1 MSHTP
6 TPSRPATLLR
16 FLGPQLRPY
25 WRLLTVAFILNAG
38 HGVAV
43 TFQNLT
49 PKYLIDDIVSPDI
62 PLEERGRRLA
72 VLMGIYLV
80 VSLVFRMGFWH
91 VSFRMFTGVREKIL
105 LRLRARFYRHINS
118 LCLRF
123 HGRHNSG
130 ELFSYLFGSPLG
142 QMQQF
147 MHQTALFGPGMA
159 AVLVSSLAAL
169 LMWDTVMTVVVAA
182 SVFCSVWLMK
192 QARHKIHGYHSEFQN
207 TESQV
212 SGRVADL
219 IRGTREIKLYAAE
232 GIVGRDFK
240 TQAASISQKS
250 IWRDVKSHIEWMKQE
265 GAGYV
270 FFVLVCSV
278 GAWRCLDG
286 HISEGELVGY
296 LISYSGLQG
305 PLQQLYQIVTL
316 YGSAEATFSR
326 MNAVLETPSTTPDPP
341 SAEVREMPGSGEIV
355 FERVEFRYAAKA
367 ILNGISFTI
376 PYGQKVAFVGPS
388 GAGKTTISQLML
400 RLYDPSA
407 GSIAVGG
414 VCLEKCRGAEVRK
427 RFGVV
432 PQSPYF
438 FQTTLRENLQLVRPD
453 ADDAMIRRAC
463 EMANAW
469 DFIEQLPQGL
479 DSVIGEGGANLS
491 GGQRQRLAIARVLLL
506 DPPFLIFDEAT
517 SALDTV
523 SERLIQESLERNL
536 SGKTAVFIAHRLAT
550 IQSCDRILVLDQGR
564 LIQDGTYA
572 ELAGQPGLF
581 RSMVEADRF
590 NH

>member
-1 MSHTP
+1 MTS
-6 TPSRPATLLR
+6 PSPADRKESLLR
-16 FLGPQLRPY
+16 FLGPQLRPD
-25 WRLLTVAFILNAG
+25 WKLLVLAVTLNAT
-38 HGVAV
+38 HGVAI
-43 TFQNLT
+43 TFQNLA
-49 PKYLIDDIVSPDI
+49 PKYLIDNIVAPVLSDG
-62 PLEERGRRLA
+62 ERGLRLA
-72 VLMGIYLV
+72 KLMALYLV

-130 ELFSYLFGSPLG
+130 ELFSYLFGSPLA

-147 MHQTALFGPGMA
+147 MQQTALNGPGMV

-169 LMWDTVMTVVVAA
+169 LMWDFVMTAVVAL
-182 SVFCSVWLMK
+182 SVFTSVWLMN
-192 QARHKIHGYHSEFQN
+192 QARHKIHGYHSEFQS

-232 GIVGRDFK
+232 GTVGRDFK
-240 TQAASISQKS
+240 EQATTISRKS
-250 IWRDVKSHIEWMKQE
+250 VWRDVKSHIEWMKQE

-278 GAWRCLDG
+278 GAWRCHSG
-286 HISEGELVGY
+286 HITQGELVGY
-296 LISYSGLQG
+296 LLSYAGLQS

-316 YGSAEATFSR
+316 YGSAEASFGR
-326 MNAVLETPSTTPDPP
+326 MNAVLQTPSSTPEP
-341 SAEVREMPGSGEIV
+341 AAGTALEVPRSGELV
-355 FERVEFRYAAKA
+355 FDDVHFRYATKE
-367 ILNGISFTI
+367 ILKGISFRI

-407 GSIAVGG
+407 GQITVGG
-414 VCLEKCRGAEVRK
+414 VELSRCRGSDVRK

-432 PQSPYF
+432 PQAPYF
-438 FQTTLRENLQLVRPD
+438 FQTSLRENLQLVRPD
-453 ADDAMIRRAC
+453 ADEGMIRRAC

-469 DFIEQLPQGL
+469 EFIQQLPEGL
-479 DSVIGEGGANLS
+479 DTRIGEGGSNLS
-491 GGQRQRLAIARVLLL
+491 GGQRQRLAIARVLLV

-523 SERLIQESLERNL
+523 SERLIQESLEKNL

-564 LIQDGTYA
+564 LVQDGTYA
-572 ELAGQPGLF
+572 GLAEQPGLF
-581 RSMVEADRF
+581 RNMVEADRF
-590 NH
+590 AG